1 MEKELDFTDKAALKF
16 LSGLI
21 KHTYDYF
28 KHMTTLNTGSLLII
42 IALLEGVFKEQEGIF
57 AVVISIC
64 CFTISLVCAL
74 VTLGLFVNCE
84 ASMLGMYSNLLEE
97 KEKEEKEEKTKDYT
111 GKHKKELDSLTKKAK
126 VIEPITIYTF
136 IAGMVMFLVFAF
148 LNFID

>member
-74 VTLGLFVNCE
+74 VTLGVFIRTETVALK
-84 ASMLGMYSNLLEE
+84 MYLDLQEE
-97 KEKEEKEEKTKDYT
+97 NEEENEEKTKNN
-111 GKHKKELDSLTKKAK
+111 KVNHQKELDSLIKKSK
-126 VIEPITIYTF
+126 VTEYITMYTF
-136 IAGMVMFLVFAF
+136 IAGIVMFLVFAF
-148 LNFID
+148 MNLID